1 MGAKRGGDGNGATGD
16 SDSQNAARA
25 ENISYFLSLLRS
37 YSAENGDDL
46 PVLELNALRDLAFI
60 IESYLFH
67 ICFID
72 QLDQAKAVVPPVKIS
87 RATRGN
93 SEIRQHENE
102 EQKKSKLRRFFKR
115 SNSISYSTLS
125 DAVKHHAFTYTAADV
140 LPLSVRP
147 YLLNSEAERDVLFAL
162 PPFYRTRSVHR
173 RIALEHGVK
182 FPAHHSLSQPP
193 LSYADLQNR
202 LFGDD
207 GSKTQQIESSSTRDD
222 TNSDAMEVALLQ
234 MMNSHDDITKWFG
247 GDSSHSVL
255 IHKTGVCSFNVRY
268 SQFRKQMDRLKSTQT
283 KDLVFSQVPREKY
296 VLLQQTFRQ
305 LNHHY
310 VRRTSGASGTSSSTA
325 TPSQITNARTS
336 STTGPGRTLPLASHK
351 VKVTFRDE
359 PGEGTG
365 VARHFYAAVAEA
377 LTTVKHLPALDN
389 VNEDGTNK
397 SETNTPGK
405 SASVG
410 PATPNMPKADDS
422 VAASGRTLRSSTTSA
437 TSTPAAGN
445 EAALMPAPSTPALS
459 TSSFILPT
467 GSDTQTPLF
476 YKAAAKTSGGFYTP
490 ITGLNCSS
498 QRLNAF
504 RNVGRFIFGTRPS
517 RRGPSR
523 RDRIGAGHVGASQSS
538 TS

>member
-1 MGAKRGGDGNGATGD
+1 MELVQTEAQLRYSNALMNSSLGRLLNLNQVDLSDQADERRDDQQRTLAAAAQRNRVAEQKKPLTKRVTMGAKRGGDGNGATGD
-16 SDSQNAARA
+16 SDSQNAAQA

-67 ICFID
+67 ICFIEPG
-72 QLDQAKAVVPPVKIS
+72 QGCCPTSQ
-87 RATRGN
+87 G
-93 SEIRQHENE
+93 
-102 EQKKSKLRRFFKR
+102 
-115 SNSISYSTLS
+115 Y

-162 PPFYRTRSVHR
+162 PPSYRTRSVHR

-207 GSKTQQIESSSTRDD
+207 GSKTQQIESSSTHEA
-222 TNSDAMEVALLQ
+222 TSSDAMEVCTASNDGDSKKLSPPVFNAFQ
-234 MMNSHDDITKWFG
+234 KSIGRWNRTISFVAKNFHDDITKWFG

-283 KDLVFSQVPREKY
+283 NLVFSQVPREKY
-296 VLLQQTFRQ
+296 VLQQTFRQ

-310 VRRTSGASGTSSSTA
+310 VRRTSGASGISSSTA
-325 TPSQITNARTS
+325 TQVKLLMQEQVLQLALE
-336 STTGPGRTLPLASHK
+336 GHCPLLHINN
-351 VKVTFRDE
+351 FCDE

-397 SETNTPGK
+397 SETKTPGK

-437 TSTPAAGN
+437 IVHQ
-445 EAALMPAPSTPALS
+445 LVMLL
-459 TSSFILPT
+459 ICL
-467 GSDTQTPLF
+467 L
-476 YKAAAKTSGGFYTP
+476 K
-490 ITGLNCSS
+490 
-498 QRLNAF
+498 RLN
-504 RNVGRFIFGTRPS
+504 NKIL
-517 RRGPSR
+517 
-523 RDRIGAGHVGASQSS
+523 
-538 TS
+538 